1 MGKSNIKI
9 DFDPKK
15 VEKEILSEV
24 KKNIDKIPIEVECS
38 ECGKK
43 YEAFA
48 GLNTCPHCGAQLNL
62 DVDVN
67 F

>member
-1 MGKSNIKI
+1 MGKSKVKI

-15 VEKEILSEV
+15 VKNEILSNV
-24 KKNIDKIPIEVECS
+24 SKNVGKIPIEVDCP

-48 GLNTCPHCGAQLNL
+48 GLNTCPHCGTELNL
-62 DVDVN
+62 DVDID